1 MLQRVLVVVLLVLA
15 CAVRPGECH
24 QETPAW
30 SAAPVGPGVVVRVWG
45 GAGFRA
51 FVVDDLGR
59 VIAARELQTSDEAFW
74 IEGTDARTVRVH
86 FQRSEREV
94 EWQ

>member
-1 MLQRVLVVVLLVLA
+1 M
-15 CAVRPGECH
+15 
-24 QETPAW
+24 
-30 SAAPVGPGVVVRVWG
+30 RVWG